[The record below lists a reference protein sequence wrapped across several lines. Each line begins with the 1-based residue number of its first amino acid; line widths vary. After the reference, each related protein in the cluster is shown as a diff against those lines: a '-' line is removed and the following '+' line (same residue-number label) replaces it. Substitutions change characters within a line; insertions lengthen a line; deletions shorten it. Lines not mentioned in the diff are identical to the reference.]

1 MNELSRNSSPEPP
14 PYLISEDPSAKV
26 KSSLKL
32 SELIE
37 TPVEKHLPTV
47 ILNIGGLK
55 HQILWK
61 NLEKFPNTRLGR
73 ISRASNIL
81 EIESLCDVLVDHKIS
96 EIFFDRNPT
105 TMGLILGFY
114 RTGILHVDDTICP
127 LAYSDDLKYWQINE
141 IHIDP
146 CCLIKFNVRR
156 ERVLEESGKLIEED
170 SDSSTSSQHEERFV
184 SDTKRK
190 IWYIMEKPYTSTL
203 AKVMNIVSIS
213 FIIVSLIGM
222 VLSTT
227 HYFHVRNEKGE
238 LIEDNYPLNIIE
250 AVCVIWF
257 TIEYVVRFACC
268 PNKLNFIKGFLNF
281 VDLLAIVPYYVSL
294 ILLKTRGKSYQDIR
308 KILQV
313 FRIMRI
319 FRILKLARHSTGL
332 QSVGYTFKKSYQEL
346 GLLLLFM
353 GMGVLVFSSL
363 AYFAEK
369 EDNGDAFSSIP
380 STFWWALITM
390 TTVGYGDIY
399 PVTLWGKIIA
409 SVCAICGV
417 LFLAMPIPIIV
428 NNFEQ
433 YYKEKLSQDKAE
445 KIICKMKRQFKDD
458 AKA

>member
-61 NLEKFPNTRLGR
+61 NLEK

-268 PNKLNFIKGFLNF
+268 PNRIKFIKGFLNC
-281 VDLLAIVPYYVSL
+281 VDLLAIVPYYITLVL
-294 ILLKTRGKSYQDIR
+294 IKYSGESFNDVKRALHVLRA
-308 KILQV
+308 
-313 FRIMRI
+313 MRI
-319 FRILKLARHSTGL
+319 IRVVKLAHHSIGLKLL
-332 QSVGYTFKKSYQEL
+332 GYTFHKSSNAL
-346 GLLLLFM
+346 GLILMLM
-353 GMGVLVFSSL
+353 GIIMFIFSNL
-363 AYFAEK
+363 IYFAEK
-369 EDNGDAFSSIP
+369 DVNYNFANSIE
-380 STFWWALITM
+380 SFWWATITM
-390 TTVGYGDIY
+390 TTVGYGDVVPIT
-399 PVTLWGKIIA
+399 PIGKVLG
-409 SVCAICGV
+409 SLCAISGI
-417 LFLAMPIPIIV
+417 LSLTLPIPILSRSFQFFYREKMLKKRSYKPV
-428 NNFEQ
+428 HQYNFNHF
-433 YYKEKLSQDKAE
+433 D
-445 KIICKMKRQFKDD
+445 
-458 AKA
+458 